1 MATMHNERH
10 ACRRTDIVRMFFGI
24 ANALRTKGNDFFLQS
39 TENGT
44 VYSFRIG
51 SNLITYSVQ
60 KGGKL

>member
-1 MATMHNERH
+1 MHNERH
-10 ACRRTDIVRMFFGI
+10 ACRRTDIVKMFFGI
-24 ANALRTKGNDFFLQS
+24 ANTIRTKGNDFFLQS

-60 KGGKL
+60 KGGQL